1 MDPTIC
7 KDSRVLI
14 VLAFEQGSLAVRLK
28 EKIMFADRATIIIKS
43 GKGGNG
49 HVSFRREKYVP
60 SGGPDGGDG
69 GRGGDVIFVVDEG
82 LNTLTDF
89 RHRRKFAAENGEEGG
104 KKKCHGK
111 DGADLI
117 LKVPAGTVIKDAES
131 DKVIADMSGDNRRQV
146 ILKGGKGGLGNQHFA
161 TATMQIP
168 KYAQPGQPGQELW
181 VTLELKVIADV
192 GLVGFPN
199 VGKSTLFNALAGER
213 ISIVKDTPGVTRDRI
228 YADVSWLDYNFTMID
243 TGGIEPESGD
253 VILSQMREQA
263 QIAIDTADVIIF
275 ITDVHQGLVD
285 SDAKVADMLRRSGK
299 PVVLVVNK
307 VDSFEKYMADVYEFY
322 NLGIGDPFPVS
333 AASMLG
339 LGDMLDEV
347 VKYFP
352 EYKKNDEEDDRPKIA
367 IIGKPNVGKSSLI
380 NKLAQEDRVIVSDI
394 AGTTRDAIDTDIK
407 YNGKEY
413 VFIDTAGLRRKNK
426 IKEEIER
433 YSIIRAVTAVERAD
447 VCIIVI
453 DATEGVTEQ
462 DAKIAGIAHD
472 RGKGIIIAVN
482 KWDAIE
488 KDDKTIYRHTEK
500 IRDILSFMPY
510 AEIIFISAKSGQ
522 RLNKIFETIDVVI
535 ENNSMRVA
543 TGVLN
548 EIVTEAVAMQQ
559 PPSDKGKRLRIY
571 YTTQVSVKPPTFVIF
586 VNDKQLMHFSYTR
599 YLENRIRDTFGF
611 RGTALRF
618 IIRERKE
625 NEK

>member
-1 MDPTIC
+1 MSKP
-7 KDSRVLI
+7 VVAI
-14 VLAFEQGSLAVRLK
+14 V
-28 EKIMFADRATIIIKS
+28 
-43 GKGGNG
+43 
-49 HVSFRREKYVP
+49 
-60 SGGPDGGDG
+60 
-69 GRGGDVIFVVDEG
+69 GR
-82 LNTLTDF
+82 
-89 RHRRKFAAENGEEGG
+89 
-104 KKKCHGK
+104 
-111 DGADLI
+111 
-117 LKVPAGTVIKDAES
+117 
-131 DKVIADMSGDNRRQV
+131 
-146 ILKGGKGGLGNQHFA
+146 
-161 TATMQIP
+161 
-168 KYAQPGQPGQELW
+168 
-181 VTLELKVIADV
+181 
-192 GLVGFPN
+192 PN

-228 YADVSWLDYNFTMID
+228 YAEVSWLDHNFTMID
-243 TGGIEPESGD
+243 TGGIEPDSKD
-253 VILSQMREQA
+253 IILSQMREQA
-263 QIAIDTADVIIF
+263 EIAIATADVIIF
-275 ITDVHQGLVD
+275 LTDVRQGLQD
-285 SDAKVADMLRRSGK
+285 SDAKVADM

-347 VKYFP
+347 VKHFP
-352 EYKKNDEEDDRPKIA
+352 AYSKEEEEDERPKIA

-407 YNGKEY
+407 YNGREY

-535 ENNSMRVA
+535 QNNSMRVA

-586 VNDKQLMHFSYTR
+586 VNDKELMHFSYTR
-599 YLENRIRDTFGF
+599 YLENRIRETFGF

-618 IIRERKE
+618 IIREGT
-625 NEK
+625 EKAQ